1 MKPAVKSRQEEFKF
15 TFDVSRCDRI
25 FDELLKSG
33 KIKITHAIPS
43 ADELKKRAYCKWH
56 NSFSHSTNDCTV
68 FRRQVQSAVNERQLS
83 FPEMQVD
90 KQPLLAGTY
99 TLELSGKKVLTRP
112 EVADMEKMENLVIGN
127 PRAADGKVP
136 QRQVISQKT
145 LDGGGTL
152 KITIYT
158 RY

>member
-1 MKPAVKSRQEEFKF
+1 
-15 TFDVSRCDRI
+15 
-25 FDELLKSG
+25 
-33 KIKITHAIPS
+33 
-43 ADELKKRAYCKWH
+43 
-56 NSFSHSTNDCTV
+56 
-68 FRRQVQSAVNERQLS
+68 
-83 FPEMQVD
+83 MQVD
-90 KQPLLAGTY
+90 KQPFPAGTY

-127 PRAADGKVP
+127 PRADDGKVP

-158 RY
+158 RYWETLGGQEAPSPSCPAHTGQSGDLRRTVLCSSGQSSEAHRTVRWHSETREDLQAKAAGDRDLEAEHLQGFWEG